1 MLTAS
6 IDTPALR
13 KKRHLRVSFGLEQ
26 PENQGLTLDLSET
39 GAFICTRQMFDPGLK
54 LRMLIETPMGNLA
67 LEGRVV
73 WICDENNLSRSPH
86 EPGIGVQWVATDDQ
100 YMDVFNMI

>member
-54 LRMLIETPMGNLA
+54 LRMLIETPMGNMA

-86 EPGIGVQWVATDDQ
+86 ESGIGVQWVATDDQ